1 MLFSMMTLPASLVR
15 KSIFFCRWTFK
26 VHIIYDF
33 VLINFS
39 KKNIDLGRQI
49 FCPKWNPHEK
59 ISWHFYFTS
68 THLLHFRLLCPCSNS
83 EVRNVRPNRSSICI
97 RSVNTGEKDLI
108 ESIYNV
114 LGIGKLW
121 LETCFFFSRE
131 KDTYD
136 VFNKLRSVTSY
147 SFYGLK
153 YVNFAVLDD
162 LFDTSI
168 GSAVHSSSGLTIP
181 KNCKQTVDKN
191 VNKNIFAT
199 EFILR

>member
-1 MLFSMMTLPASLVR
+1 MILGGRFLSKMKSL
-15 KSIFFCRWTFK
+15 WE
-26 VHIIYDF
+26 
-33 VLINFS
+33 
-39 KKNIDLGRQI
+39 NILALQ
-49 FCPKWNPHEK
+49 
-59 ISWHFYFTS
+59 FTS
-68 THLLHFRLLCPCSNS
+68 THFLHFQLQCPCSNS

-147 SFYGLK
+147 GFYGLK

-181 KNCKQTVDKN
+181 ENCKQTADKN
-191 VNKNIFAT
+191 VNNIFLNLWIHSEAKAT
-199 EFILR
+199 ISKISFF

>member
-1 MLFSMMTLPASLVR
+1 MMTLPASLVR

-121 LETCFFFSRE
+121 LETCFFFLVKKILTMFSTSWGRWRL
-131 KDTYD
+131 T
-136 VFNKLRSVTSY
+136 VFTAWN
-147 SFYGLK
+147 
-153 YVNFAVLDD
+153 
-162 LFDTSI
+162 TSI
-168 GSAVHSSSGLTIP
+168 SPCWMTCSIQALAAQYTPALDWPSLKI
-181 KNCKQTVDKN
+181 
-191 VNKNIFAT
+191 VNKQLT
-199 EFILR
+199 KM